1 MDIVRVTLSGYG
13 CDVVRGIITKKD
25 YEGFENSDSLVD
37 IWVKDLNKKIIKK
50 NSFKQEF
57 HDYGITKGDII
68 VTVNDSEILN
78 LPINILDSYT
88 FNDVEIVDLEGYNYP
103 ITEDVIVTSIQ
114 SFEGIIMDVIFITKD
129 DFDFSKFKFIQ
140 KEIHDEY
147 EKPIITSL
155 ISEIYYDGE
164 RIKFNGA
171 NIDLRMSKVYFDT
184 KDKKFKNEKN
194 SNR

>member
-164 RIKFNGA
+164 IIKFNGA

>member
-37 IWVKDLNKKIIKK
+37 VWVKDLNKKVIKK

-88 FNDVEIVDLEGYNYP
+88 FNDVEIVDLEGYSYP

-114 SFEGIIMDVIFITKD
+114 SFEGVIMDVIFITKD